1 MMTIPKNE
9 TLWVKYLNDSNMVTH
24 VITSDK
30 LRTTYKLY
38 EVKVDKLEFTKHK
51 SLDPRDLERW
61 VDYGKD

>member
-1 MMTIPKNE
+1 MVIPKNE

-30 LRTTYKLY
+30 LRATYKLY
-38 EVKVDKLEFTKHK
+38 AVKADKLEFTKHK
-51 SLDPRDLERW
+51 SSDPRDLERW